1 MVADDVNSKH
11 FEKKLSKVD
20 FTDVLEKIIYHQD
33 EPISDPV
40 CIPIYYLSKLAT
52 DKKVKVCQV
61 GEGADEIFFL
71 VIPIG

>member
-1 MVADDVNSKH
+1 MVADDVNSKRIL
-11 FEKKLSKVD
+11 KKLSKVD

-61 GEGADEIFFL
+61 EKERMIFFL